1 MISVVCTAGNHLRKL
16 DAIVE
21 RLGGLSYF
29 AGAEKKYEKVLVP
42 DLGSL
47 TSIYDRARELF
58 YYLKG
63 GHVDYGE
70 EHSKAS
76 GRAQFGRVYEQG
88 HYPQWDED
96 HPIHFVGH
104 SADARVILVL
114 HQLLADKAFRGYK
127 NSSENWVLSVTPLSG
142 AFNGRNER
150 TSICTCPI
158 DVYTMKFLF

>member
-1 MISVVCTAGNHLRKL
+1 MISVACTAGNHMRKL
-16 DAIVE
+16 EAIVE

-42 DLGSL
+42 HLGSL

-63 GHVDYGE
+63 GDVDYGE
-70 EHSKAS
+70 ELLLV
-76 GRAQFGRVYEQG
+76 GRVYEQG
-88 HYPQWDED
+88 HYSQWDED

-104 SADARVILVL
+104 SADARVIRVL
-114 HQLLADKAFRGYK
+114 QLMLADKAFRGYENTSK
-127 NSSENWVLSVTPLSG
+127 NWVLSVTPLSG

-150 TSICTCPI
+150 NLQLQASSS
-158 DVYTMKFLF
+158 DAAKAWLFLSLTL

>member
-47 TSIYDRARELF
+47 TSTYDKF
-58 YYLKG
+58 
-63 GHVDYGE
+63 VDYGE

-76 GRAQFGRVYEQG
+76 GHAQFGRVYEQG

-96 HPIHFVGH
+96 HPIHFIGH
-104 SADARVILVL
+104 SVDARVIRVL
-114 HQLLADKAFRGYK
+114 QQMLADKAFRGYE
-127 NSSENWVLSVTPLSG
+127 NTSENWVLSVTPLSG

-150 TSICTCPI
+150 NMQLQASSS
-158 DVYTMKFLF
+158 DAAKAWLFLLLTL